1 VHWTDEIL
9 DEVRRNLVETG
20 RSTEA
25 QAQRLVQ
32 EMKTHF
38 PEATVQGYSR
48 LVASMTNDPKDRHVL
63 AAAVRSQSQ
72 VIVTQNLRDFPD
84 KALAPFSIEAQSPDL
99 FLTYLFGLAPETM
112 TQIVIE
118 QAADLRKPPM
128 SVERVLD
135 ALNRQ
140 VPEFAALVGAAARDR

>member
-1 VHWTDEIL
+1 MTLGVVLDANVLFSAPLRDTLLRATDKALYRVHWTDEIL
-9 DEVRRNLVETG
+9 DEVRRNLIETG

-25 QAQRLVQ
+25 NAQRLLQ

-72 VIVTQNLRDFPD
+72 IIVTQNLRDFPD
-84 KALAPFSIEAQSPDL
+84 EALARLCTIVKLGLCGSRDTLA
-99 FLTYLFGLAPETM
+99 LTPGT
-112 TQIVIE
+112 
-118 QAADLRKPPM
+118 
-128 SVERVLD
+128 
-135 ALNRQ
+135 
-140 VPEFAALVGAAARDR
+140 